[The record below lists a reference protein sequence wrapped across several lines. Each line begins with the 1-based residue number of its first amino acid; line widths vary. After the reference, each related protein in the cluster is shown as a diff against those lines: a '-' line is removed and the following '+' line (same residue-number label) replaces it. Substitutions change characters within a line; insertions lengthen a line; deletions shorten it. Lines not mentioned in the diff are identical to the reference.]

1 MGYIIKAA
9 AAAGGGDATK
19 GNQNVQ
25 IDQLTDASGQPSV
38 FKDLINDLSVF
49 IDGNGESV
57 FFKTGSQV
65 SILQLVWTSITDLN
79 TVLSKSTKVTGG
91 TLCISFTA
99 ASPAALQILVQT
111 FLGTIPLSSIV
122 NMSYTDGGGTN
133 HHCYITYN
141 P

>member
-1 MGYIIKAA
+1 MGYIIKGA
-9 AAAGGGDATK
+9 AAAGGDATNAAQK
-19 GNQNVQ
+19 QQ
-25 IDQLTDASGQPSV
+25 IFQLTDSSGQPSV

-79 TVLSKSTKVTGG
+79 IVLSKSTKVSGS

-99 ASPAALQILVQT
+99 ASPAALQILVQA
-111 FLGTIPLSSIV
+111 FLVTIPLSSIV
-122 NMSYTDGGGTN
+122 NMSYTNTGATN
-133 HHCYITYN
+133 HFCYITYN